1 MKKIISAIA
10 ALSAAAVMTVSTA
23 VTAGAANAAA
33 GELVVLGDSITSG
46 YGLPGY
52 VSGDNY
58 SAPDSFANQ
67 LAADFSGC
75 RNFAVDGRT
84 SGELLTA
91 LEDEE
96 ISSALAG
103 AEVVVI
109 SIGGNDFL
117 QPMISAAIDFA
128 SENEDLMKSLQENM
142 TADGSSINTD
152 NYLDIMRELTATMTE
167 AANSVDTAG
176 IGQNLRNILSGIS
189 AVNPDCRMIVLT
201 VYDPFEGVTGME
213 IFDVIAREKL
223 ALLNSEITSAAAE
236 NGAETADVY
245 TAFKGHAE
253 EYTNIS
259 SMDIHPSRDGHAVIY
274 SLLSEMIFPA
284 AETMQPAGSESGSK
298 GSPDTG
304 AEGVAVFVGA
314 AAIAAAA
321 ALISRRKK

>member
-1 MKKIISAIA
+1 MKKIISAIT
-10 ALSAAAVMTVSTA
+10 ALSLAAGLIASTS

-58 SAPDSFANQ
+58 SAPDSFANR
-67 LAADFSGC
+67 LAADVSGC
-75 RNFAVDGRT
+75 QNFAVDGRT

-103 AEVVVI
+103 ADVVVI

-128 SENEDLMKSLQENM
+128 ADNEELMKSLQEDM
-142 TADGSSINTD
+142 TSDGSSINAD

-167 AANSVDTAG
+167 AADSVDTAV
-176 IGQNLRNILSGIS
+176 IGQNLKDILAGIS
-189 AVNPDCRMIVLT
+189 AVNSDCRMIVLT

-213 IFDVIAREKL
+213 VFDVIAREKL

-236 NGAETADVY
+236 NGAETVDVY
-245 TAFKGHAE
+245 SAFKGHAE

-259 SMDIHPSRDGHAVIY
+259 SMDIHLNKDGHAVIY
-274 SLLSEMIFPA
+274 SLLEEMIFPA

-304 AEGVAVFVGA
+304 AEGISVFVGA

-321 ALISRRKK
+321 AMISRRKK